1 MLDTEDCD
9 RRRLVDTGYVPDTF
23 VSGLGEV
30 EDVGGGCFRFS
41 FFAKQHGDDGS
52 EELVVVARLV
62 APMEA
67 VPPALFL
74 AAKAIGFSL
83 TGQFAPRRDVN

>member
-1 MLDTEDCD
+1 MIATDGA
-9 RRRLVDTGYVPDTF
+9 RLVEAYGINDIF

-30 EDVGGGCFRFS
+30 EEVGGGCFRFT
-41 FFAKQHGDDGS
+41 FYARQHVDGIK
-52 EELVVVARLV
+52 ETVVVAKLI

-83 TGQFAPRRDVN
+83 SGSFAPRRDVN

>member
-1 MLDTEDCD
+1 MGELDAGVRMTEP
-9 RRRLVDTGYVPDTF
+9 VIVPDVF

-30 EDVGGGCFRFS
+30 EDLGGGCFRFV
-41 FFAKQHGDDGS
+41 FYVKQHIDGA
-52 EELVVVARLV
+52 EETTIVAKLI

-74 AAKAIGFSL
+74 AARAIGFSL
-83 TGQFAPRRDVN
+83 SGSFVMRRDVN

>member
-1 MLDTEDCD
+1 MDVLEPAV
-9 RRRLVDTGYVPDTF
+9 RLSEPVIVPDVF

-30 EDVGGGCFRFS
+30 EDLGGGCFRFT
-41 FFAKQHGDDGS
+41 FFVKQHIDGA
-52 EELVVVARLV
+52 EETVIVAKLI

-74 AAKAIGFSL
+74 AARAIGFSL
-83 TGQFAPRRDVN
+83 SGSFVPRRDVN

>member
-1 MLDTEDCD
+1 MHIAEQDC
-9 RRRLVDTGYVPDTF
+9 RLTDQGVVLDTF

-30 EDVGGGCFRFS
+30 EDVGGGCFRFT
-41 FFAKQHGDDGS
+41 FFAKHHGDGGD
-52 EELVVVARLV
+52 ELVVVAKLV

-74 AAKAIGFSL
+74 AARAIGFSL

>member
-1 MLDTEDCD
+1 MATLDDCEA
-9 RRRLVDTGYVPDTF
+9 RKLVDAGFVLDTF
-23 VSGLGEV
+23 VSGLGDV
-30 EDVGGGCFRFS
+30 EDVGGGCFRFV
-41 FFAKQHGDDGS
+41 FYAKHHTADG
-52 EELVVVARLV
+52 EELTVVAKLV

-74 AAKAIGFSL
+74 AARAIGFSL

>member
-1 MLDTEDCD
+1 MGMLEPVVHMTEPG
-9 RRRLVDTGYVPDTF
+9 VTPDVF

-30 EDVGGGCFRFS
+30 EDLGGGCFRFT
-41 FFAKQHGDDGS
+41 FFARHKSEGG
-52 EELVVVARLV
+52 EELIVVAKLI

-83 TGQFAPRRDVN
+83 SGSFVPRTDLN

>member
-1 MLDTEDCD
+1 MLVAEQDC
-9 RRRLVDTGYVPDTF
+9 RLTDPGVVLDTF

-30 EDVGGGCFRFS
+30 EDVGGGCFRFT
-41 FFAKQHGDDGS
+41 FYAKHHGDGGD
-52 EELVVVARLV
+52 ELVVVAKLV

-74 AAKAIGFSL
+74 AARAIGFSL
-83 TGQFAPRRDVN
+83 SGQFAPRRDVN